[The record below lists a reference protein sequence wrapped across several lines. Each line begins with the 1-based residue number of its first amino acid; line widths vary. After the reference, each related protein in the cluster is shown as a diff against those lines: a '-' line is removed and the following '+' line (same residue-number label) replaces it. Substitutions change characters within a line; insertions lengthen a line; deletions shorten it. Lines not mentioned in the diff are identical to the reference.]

1 MFMSNLVSFKKSIFC
16 TESLLVALAS
26 LALILQNYF
35 TKPQTKFEPS
45 RLAPPLE
52 ISYLSAGFKAQL
64 SDSFW
69 LRSVQDTE
77 YCEKQVEGNT
87 CIGQSWF
94 FSLIN
99 LAVELDPLFSEAY
112 YYGGLSLT
120 VYIKDIPGASII
132 FDKAVKQFK
141 YEWPILYLAAYHAL
155 FQEKDKLKASKLY
168 LAAADNGAPPWVRLS
183 AGKLALGGGDDRA
196 AQEILEQLIKTE
208 AHPAWI
214 KQLKEKLVESRAE
227 KL

>member
-1 MFMSNLVSFKKSIFC
+1 MSSLALRFKDLLFR
-16 TESLLVALAS
+16 TESLLLMTAVAGLV
-26 LALILQNYF
+26 LQSF
-35 TKPQTKFEPS
+35 FSRPQSKFEPNK
-45 RLAPPLE
+45 LAPPLE
-52 ISYLSAGFKAQL
+52 IAYLSAGFKSQL

-77 YCEKQVEGNT
+77 YCEKVAAEGT
-87 CIGQSWF
+87 CVGKSWF

-112 YYGGLSLT
+112 YFGGLSLT
-120 VYIKDIPGASII
+120 VYIRDIPGASII

-196 AQEILEQLIKTE
+196 AEEILQQLIQTE
-208 AHPAWI
+208 ADPLWI
-214 KQLKEKLVESRAE
+214 KQLKEKLAE
-227 KL
+227 AQSKKL